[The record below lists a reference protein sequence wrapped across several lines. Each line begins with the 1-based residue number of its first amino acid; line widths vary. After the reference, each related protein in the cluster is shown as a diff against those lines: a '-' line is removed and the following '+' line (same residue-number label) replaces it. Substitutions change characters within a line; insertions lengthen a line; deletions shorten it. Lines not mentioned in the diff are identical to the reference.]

1 MIDVSMKASPA
12 MSLLIPYQSQKRI
25 LDIVVAILLGII
37 FLPIWFFVPI
47 LVYLESGWPVIFRH
61 RRMGKDGKPFYL
73 YKFRSMVKDADDILH
88 KQDKKLLEEFKKGDW
103 KLANDPR
110 ITKLGKVLRS
120 LTIDEFPQL
129 YNVLKGEMSM
139 VGPRAYLQKELEEQV
154 AKYPETQEYVDLI
167 LSTKPG
173 ITGPWQTG
181 GRNEVPFSVRAKMD
195 AEYAKKKSILEDIR
209 ILIHT
214 PKAMISK
221 W

>member
-1 MIDVSMKASPA
+1 MIA
-12 MSLLIPYQSQKRI
+12 YQTQKRI
-25 LDIVVAILLGII
+25 LDLLVALMLAIM

-61 RRMGKDGKPFYL
+61 RRMGQNGKPFYL

-129 YNVLKGEMSM
+129 YNVFKGEMSM
-139 VGPRAYLQKELEEQV
+139 VGPRAYLQKELEEQIE
-154 AKYPETQEYVDLI
+154 KYPETQEYVDLI

-173 ITGPWQTG
+173 ITGPWQTS
-181 GRNEVPFSVRAKMD
+181 GRNEVPFSTRAKMD
-195 AEYAKKKSILEDIR
+195 AEYAKKRSIWEDIR
-209 ILIHT
+209 ILVNT